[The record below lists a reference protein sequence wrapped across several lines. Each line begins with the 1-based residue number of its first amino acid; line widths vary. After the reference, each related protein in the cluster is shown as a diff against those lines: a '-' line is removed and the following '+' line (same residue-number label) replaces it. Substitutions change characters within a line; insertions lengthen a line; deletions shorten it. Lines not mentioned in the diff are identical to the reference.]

1 MFSTLAVEIPLPCV
15 EVVVIVVTGANG
27 QLGRAVVER
36 LLVRVPAERIA
47 VSVRDP
53 ERARELGERGVG
65 VRRGDFDDPA
75 SLTDAFAGAEQILL
89 VSAASTGETALRQH
103 RTAIAAA
110 RESGA
115 RRVLYTSHMGANP
128 ASPFAPMPDH
138 AATEAELRDSGVAY
152 TALRNGF
159 YASTTVLLLGAAL
172 KTGELSAPQDGPVSW
187 TAHADLAEAAALTLA
202 EEGRFDGPTPPLTGT
217 EALDLADVAALASEL
232 TGRTVERV
240 TVSDEDY
247 RSGLV
252 SHGVP
257 EDQADLLVGLFR
269 ASREGE
275 FAEVGPAL
283 GELIGRPPTPLRDV
297 LRAALVP

>member
-1 MFSTLAVEIPLPCV
+1 M
-15 EVVVIVVTGANG
+15 IVVTGANG
-27 QLGRAVVER
+27 QLGRGAVER

-53 ERARELGERGVG
+53 EQAKGLAERGVR

-75 SLTDAFAGAEQILL
+75 SLTDAFEGAEQILL

-103 RTAIAAA
+103 RAAIAAA

-115 RRVLYTSHMGANP
+115 HRILYTSHMGANP

-138 AATEAELRDSGVAY
+138 AETEAALRTSGVPF
-152 TALRNGF
+152 TSLRNGF
-159 YASTTVLLLGAAL
+159 YAATTVMLLGAAL

-187 TAHADLAEAAALTLA
+187 TAHADLAEAAALALA
-202 EEGRFDGPTPPLTGT
+202 EEGRFDGVTPPLTGT
-217 EALDLADVAALASEL
+217 EALDLADVAALASSI
-232 TGRTVERV
+232 TGRTIKRV
-240 TVSDEDY
+240 TVTDDEY
-247 RSGLV
+247 RADLV

-257 EDQADLLVGLFR
+257 EEQADMLVGLFQ
-269 ASREGE
+269 ASRKGE

-297 LRAALVP
+297 LREALVS